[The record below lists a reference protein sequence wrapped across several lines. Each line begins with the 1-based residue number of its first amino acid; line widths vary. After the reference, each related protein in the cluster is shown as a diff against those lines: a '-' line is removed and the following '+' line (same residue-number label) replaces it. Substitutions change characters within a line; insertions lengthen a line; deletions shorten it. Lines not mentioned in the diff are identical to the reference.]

1 MKAGKIKSFLA
12 ILTALFVVSGQKTV
26 RATDAFCT
34 AQGHGGNTSSPWI
47 NTALGC
53 VPVKV
58 DEFVMWLLP
67 NLFGIAGGISLV
79 LMIYGFILMATS
91 SGDPKAVQGAKETIS
106 SALVGL
112 LISIFSIFILKYV
125 LVNILKIPGIN

>member
-12 ILTALFVVSGQKTV
+12 ILTALFVVSGQKMV
-26 RATDAFCT
+26 WAADAFCT
-34 AQGHGGNTSSPWI
+34 AQGHGGNTSSPYI

-112 LISIFSIFILKYV
+112 LVSIFSIFILKYV
-125 LVNILKIPGIN
+125 LVSILKIPGIN

>member
-1 MKAGKIKSFLA
+1 MKVRKVKSFLLLLA
-12 ILTALFVVSGQKTV
+12 VLFVSASQKTV
-26 RATDAFCT
+26 WAADAFCT
-34 AQGHGGNTSSPWI
+34 AQGHGGNSSSPYI

-106 SALVGL
+106 SAFTGL
-112 LISIFSIFILKYV
+112 IISIFSIFILRYV
-125 LVNILKIPGIN
+125 LVSVLKIPGIN